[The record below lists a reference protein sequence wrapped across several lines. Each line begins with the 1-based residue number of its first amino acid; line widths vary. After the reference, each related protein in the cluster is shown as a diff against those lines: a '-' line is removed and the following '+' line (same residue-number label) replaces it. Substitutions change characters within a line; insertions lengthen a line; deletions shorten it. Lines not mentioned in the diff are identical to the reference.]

1 VLAFYTPDS
10 FVPKNPSVQRQPQ
23 PVLKN
28 GSGTLCPTPQTGI
41 NQKDTLRKT
50 PMAALLRRLFK
61 FRTTKLKTPAPA
73 VNKQLQQ
80 AEAAKSAKEDR
91 SARIAKQLEAVQGM
105 PAQTKLAELAI
116 GGLTAEVRSRA
127 ASGLHDEAL
136 LHDVIRQAKSRD
148 KGVFQIVRQTLQQ
161 LRDAQTA
168 QNELEEK
175 RQQLIQQAQD
185 QARSEDTTL
194 YEPRLDTLIK
204 QWKSV
209 ETDASNEQITEFL
222 GATHQCRER
231 IQQVQQRQRQ
241 KQQQDEKLDQ
251 RKQTLTL
258 LDETLIRLKT
268 DDTRE
273 PPTLTALD
281 ALLKTQHNR
290 WLEAGENTDVNAPEQ
305 SRYNTASAALRAY
318 VGAHERLIQ
327 VQAQIAK
334 LTTNAT
340 PSDGTTD
347 KDDAELGIETAEQA
361 KALLAILDWPM
372 TFPRPEPII
381 VLQTLAKQRKK
392 AESVEQP
399 DLARQNSLSA
409 DLDRLLTEFDSA
421 LENKQLKPA
430 KQLLKNVQK
439 MTKKLDSRHQKP
451 FFARTQLLQGQCN
464 ELSDWQ
470 GFATTPKQIA
480 LCEQMEHLAEQPVDP
495 EAKATHIKEL
505 QEEWK
510 NLGGSSDRLLWARFR
525 QASDAAYE
533 PCKAYFAAK
542 SDLKHANL
550 ATRRLICQQ
559 LQEFVAQADW
569 SSIDW
574 KVAERIHQTA
584 RQEWKAAWPVE
595 FRDNRPLQKQFDE
608 LLKQLDANLN
618 EERQRNEALKQAIV
632 ASAEE
637 LMTAEPLADAMV
649 QAKELQGH
657 WQAIG
662 ITRHRED
669 RKLWQSFRQACD
681 AIFARREQ
689 ENNRQKQAVV
699 AADEQVTKILKRAD
713 LALGANANSDELNA
727 IWTEL
732 ATCDPQVLSISTRD
746 FYDDVRQR
754 LHAAKQRQELVARLQ
769 QWTGCIEARGQAPI
783 DRTDVPLAWT
793 KFNQLDQPIDFQELA
808 IRTEILADRPSP
820 AADQRKRLEIQVQ
833 RLAQSIGAAEQSASL
848 LTDAEKLV
856 ALWCLAPASAAAP
869 KELEQRMV
877 NALESLV

>member
-1 VLAFYTPDS
+1 
-10 FVPKNPSVQRQPQ
+10 
-23 PVLKN
+23 
-28 GSGTLCPTPQTGI
+28 
-41 NQKDTLRKT
+41 
-50 PMAALLRRLFK
+50 MAAFLRRLFK
-61 FRTTKLKTPAPA
+61 SRTTQLKTPAPA
-73 VNKQLQQ
+73 VNKQPQQ
-80 AEAAKSAKEDR
+80 TEAAKSAKEDR
-91 SARIAKQLEAVQGM
+91 GARIAKQLEAVQGM
-105 PAQTKLAELAI
+105 PAQKKLAELAI

-127 ASGLHDEAL
+127 ASGLRDEAL
-136 LHDVIRQAKSRD
+136 LHDVIRQAKGRD

-161 LRDAQTA
+161 LRDVQAA

-194 YEPRLDTLIK
+194 YEPRLDTLFK

-222 GATHQCRER
+222 SATHQCRER
-231 IQQVQQRQRQ
+231 VRQM
-241 KQQQDEKLDQ
+241 QQQHEKLDQ

-258 LDETLIRLKT
+258 LGETLTQLKT

-290 WLEAGENTDVNAPEQ
+290 WLEASENTDVSAPEQ
-305 SRYNTASAALRAY
+305 NRYNTASTALRAY
-318 VGAHERLIQ
+318 VGAHERLMQ
-327 VQAQIAK
+327 GQEQIAK
-334 LTTNAT
+334 LATNAA
-340 PSDGTTD
+340 PGDETT
-347 KDDAELGIETAEQA
+347 DDAELGVEAAEQA
-361 KALLAILDWPM
+361 KALLAILDWPTM
-372 TFPRPEPII
+372 FPQPEPLI

-392 AESVEQP
+392 AEPVEQP

-409 DLDRLLTEFDSA
+409 DLDRLLTELDSA
-421 LENKQLKPA
+421 LEGKQLKPA
-430 KQLLKNVQK
+430 KQLLKNAQQI
-439 MTKKLDSRHQKP
+439 TKKLDSRHQKP
-451 FFARTQLLQGQCN
+451 FVARMQLLQGQCN

-480 LCEQMEHLAEQPVDP
+480 LCEQMEHLAEQPIDP
-495 EAKATHIKEL
+495 EAKAAHIKEL

-510 NLGGSSDRLLWARFR
+510 NLGGSSDRLLWARFK

-559 LQEFVAQADW
+559 LQEFVALADW

-608 LLKQLDANLN
+608 LLKQLDAKLN
-618 EERQRNEALKQAIV
+618 DERQRNEALKQAIV

-637 LMTAEPLADAMV
+637 LISAEPLTDAMV

-669 RKLWQSFRQACD
+669 RKLWQAFRQACD

-689 ENNRQKQAVV
+689 ENSRQKQAVV
-699 AADEQVTKILKRAD
+699 AADEQVISILERAD
-713 LALGANANSDELNA
+713 QALSTSTNSDELNA

-732 ATCDPQVLSISTRD
+732 ATYNSQALSTSTRD
-746 FYDDVRQR
+746 RYNDVRQR
-754 LHAAKQRQELVARLQ
+754 LHTAKQRQELVARLQ
-769 QWTGCIEARGQAPI
+769 QWTGCIQARGQAPI
-783 DRTDVPLAWT
+783 DRTDVPLEWA
-793 KFNQLDQPIDFQELA
+793 KFNQLDEPIDFQELA
-808 IRTEILADRPSP
+808 IRTEILADQPSP
-820 AADQRKRLEIQVQ
+820 AADQRKRMEIQVQ
-833 RLAQSIGAAEQSASL
+833 RLAQSIGAAEQSASP

-856 ALWCLAPASAAAP
+856 ALWCLAPASAAAS

>member
-1 VLAFYTPDS
+1 
-10 FVPKNPSVQRQPQ
+10 
-23 PVLKN
+23 
-28 GSGTLCPTPQTGI
+28 
-41 NQKDTLRKT
+41 
-50 PMAALLRRLFK
+50 MAAFLRRLFK
-61 FRTTKLKTPAPA
+61 SRTTQLKTPAPA
-73 VNKQLQQ
+73 VNKQPQQ
-80 AEAAKSAKEDR
+80 TEAAKSAKEDR
-91 SARIAKQLEAVQGM
+91 GARIAKQLEAVQGM
-105 PAQTKLAELAI
+105 PAQKKLAELAI

-127 ASGLHDEAL
+127 ASGLRDEAL
-136 LHDVIRQAKSRD
+136 LHDVIRQAKGRD

-161 LRDAQTA
+161 LRDVQAA

-194 YEPRLDTLIK
+194 YEPRLDTLFK

-222 GATHQCRER
+222 SATHQCRER
-231 IQQVQQRQRQ
+231 VRQM
-241 KQQQDEKLDQ
+241 QQQHEKLDQ

-258 LDETLIRLKT
+258 LGETLTQLKT

-290 WLEAGENTDVNAPEQ
+290 WLEASENTDVSAPEQ
-305 SRYNTASAALRAY
+305 NRYNTASTALRAY
-318 VGAHERLIQ
+318 VEAHERLMQ
-327 VQAQIAK
+327 GQEQIAK
-334 LTTNAT
+334 LATNAA
-340 PSDGTTD
+340 PGDETT
-347 KDDAELGIETAEQA
+347 DDAELGVEAAEQA
-361 KALLAILDWPM
+361 KALLAILDWPTM
-372 TFPRPEPII
+372 FPQPEPLI

-392 AESVEQP
+392 AEPVEQP

-409 DLDRLLTEFDSA
+409 DLDRLLTELDSA
-421 LENKQLKPA
+421 LEDKQLKPA
-430 KQLLKNVQK
+430 KQLLKNAQQI
-439 MTKKLDSRHQKP
+439 TKKLDSRHQKP
-451 FFARTQLLQGQCN
+451 FVARMQLLQGQCN

-480 LCEQMEHLAEQPVDP
+480 LCEQMEHLAEQPIDP
-495 EAKATHIKEL
+495 EAKAAHIKEL

-510 NLGGSSDRLLWARFR
+510 NLGGSSDRLLWARFK

-559 LQEFVAQADW
+559 LQEFVALADW

-608 LLKQLDANLN
+608 LLKQLDAKLN
-618 EERQRNEALKQAIV
+618 DERQRNEALKQAIV

-637 LMTAEPLADAMV
+637 LISAEPLTDAMV

-669 RKLWQSFRQACD
+669 RKLWQAFRQACD

-689 ENNRQKQAVV
+689 ENSRQKQAVV
-699 AADEQVTKILKRAD
+699 AADEQVISILERAD
-713 LALGANANSDELNA
+713 QALSTSTNSDELNA

-732 ATCDPQVLSISTRD
+732 ATYNSQALSTSTRD
-746 FYDDVRQR
+746 RYNDVRQR
-754 LHAAKQRQELVARLQ
+754 LHTAKQRQELVARLQ
-769 QWTGCIEARGQAPI
+769 QWTGCIQARGQAPI
-783 DRTDVPLAWT
+783 DRTDVPLEWA
-793 KFNQLDQPIDFQELA
+793 KFNQLDEPIDFQELA
-808 IRTEILADRPSP
+808 IRTEILADQPSP
-820 AADQRKRLEIQVQ
+820 AADQRKRMEIQVQ
-833 RLAQSIGAAEQSASL
+833 RLAQSIGAAEQSASP

-856 ALWCLAPASAAAP
+856 ALWCLAPASAAAS

>member
-1 VLAFYTPDS
+1 
-10 FVPKNPSVQRQPQ
+10 
-23 PVLKN
+23 VLKN
-28 GSGTLCPTPQTGI
+28 GNGTLCPTPQTGI

-50 PMAALLRRLFK
+50 PMAALLRRLFRS
-61 FRTTKLKTPAPA
+61 RTTKLKTPAPTI
-73 VNKQLQQ
+73 NKQLQQ
-80 AEAAKSAKEDR
+80 AEAVKSAKEDR

-127 ASGLHDEAL
+127 ASILSDEAL
-136 LHDVIRQAKSRD
+136 LHDVIRRAKGRD
-148 KGVFQIVRQTLQQ
+148 NGVFQIVRQTLQQ
-161 LRDAQTA
+161 LRDVQAA

-185 QARSEDTTL
+185 QARSEDNTL

-209 ETDASNEQITEFL
+209 ETDASNEQVAEFL
-222 GATHQCRER
+222 GATHQCHER
-231 IQQVQQRQRQ
+231 IRQAQQQRLQERQRN
-241 KQQQDEKLDQ
+241 EKLDQ
-251 RKQTLTL
+251 RRQTLTL
-258 LDETLIRLKT
+258 LDETLAQLKT
-268 DDTRE
+268 DDGHE
-273 PPTLTALD
+273 PPTLTALN
-281 ALLKTQHNR
+281 ALLENQHNR
-290 WLEAGENTDVNAPEQ
+290 WLEACENTDVSAPEQ
-305 SRYNTASAALRAY
+305 SHYNTASAALRAY
-318 VGAHERLIQ
+318 VEAHERLTQ
-327 VQAQIAK
+327 VQEQITRLA
-334 LTTNAT
+334 TNAASGDET
-340 PSDGTTD
+340 KNT
-347 KDDAELGIETAEQA
+347 DDAELGVETAEQA
-361 KALLAILDWPM
+361 RALLAILDWPM
-372 TFPRPEPII
+372 VFPRPEPII
-381 VLQTLAKQRKK
+381 MLQTLARQRKK
-392 AESVEQP
+392 AEPIEQP

-409 DLDRLLTEFDSA
+409 DLDRLLTELDSA

-430 KQLLKNVQK
+430 KQLLKNAQQV
-439 MTKKLDSRHQKP
+439 TKKLDSRHQKP
-451 FFARTQLLQGQCN
+451 FFARTQLLQGQCD

-480 LCEQMEHLAEQPVDP
+480 LCEQMEHLAEQPIDP
-495 EAKATHIKEL
+495 EAKAAHIKEL

-542 SDLKHANL
+542 SDLKRANL
-550 ATRRLICQQ
+550 ATRQLICQQ

-618 EERQRNEALKQAIV
+618 AERQRNEALKQAIV
-632 ASAEE
+632 TRAEE
-637 LMTAEPLADAMV
+637 LISAEPLADAMV

-669 RKLWQSFRQACD
+669 RKLWQAFRQACD
-681 AIFARREQ
+681 AVFARRER
-689 ENNRQKQAVV
+689 ENSRQKQAAV
-699 AADEQVTKILKRAD
+699 AADEQVTKMLERAD
-713 LALGANANSDELNA
+713 VALSASTSSDELSA

-732 ATCDPQVLSISTRD
+732 TTYNPQALSVSTRD
-746 FYDDVRQR
+746 LYNDVRQR
-754 LHAAKQRQELVARLQ
+754 LHAAKQRQELVTRLQ

-808 IRTEILADRPSP
+808 IRTEILTDQPSP
-820 AADQRKRLEIQVQ
+820 AADQRKRLEIQLQ
-833 RLAQSIGAAEQSASL
+833 RLAQSIGVAEQSASL

-856 ALWCLAPASAAAP
+856 ALWCLAPASAAAS

>member
-1 VLAFYTPDS
+1 
-10 FVPKNPSVQRQPQ
+10 
-23 PVLKN
+23 
-28 GSGTLCPTPQTGI
+28 
-41 NQKDTLRKT
+41 
-50 PMAALLRRLFK
+50 MAAFLRRLFK
-61 FRTTKLKTPAPA
+61 SRTTQLKTPAPA
-73 VNKQLQQ
+73 VNKQPQQ
-80 AEAAKSAKEDR
+80 TEAAKSAKEDR
-91 SARIAKQLEAVQGM
+91 GARIAKQLEAVQGM
-105 PAQTKLAELAI
+105 PAQKKLAELAI

-127 ASGLHDEAL
+127 ASGLRDEAL
-136 LHDVIRQAKSRD
+136 LHDVIRQAKGRD

-161 LRDAQTA
+161 LRDVQAA

-194 YEPRLDTLIK
+194 YEPRLDTLFK

-222 GATHQCRER
+222 SATHQCRER
-231 IQQVQQRQRQ
+231 VRQM
-241 KQQQDEKLDQ
+241 QQQHEKLDQ

-258 LDETLIRLKT
+258 LGETLTQLKT

-290 WLEAGENTDVNAPEQ
+290 WLEASENTDVSAPEQ
-305 SRYNTASAALRAY
+305 NRYNTASTALRAY
-318 VGAHERLIQ
+318 VEAHERLMQ
-327 VQAQIAK
+327 GQEQIAK
-334 LTTNAT
+334 LATNAA
-340 PSDGTTD
+340 PGDETT
-347 KDDAELGIETAEQA
+347 DDAELGVEAAEQA
-361 KALLAILDWPM
+361 KALLAILDWPTM
-372 TFPRPEPII
+372 FPQPEPLI

-392 AESVEQP
+392 AEPVEQP

-409 DLDRLLTEFDSA
+409 DLDRLLTELDSA
-421 LENKQLKPA
+421 LEGKQLKPA
-430 KQLLKNVQK
+430 KQLLKNAQQI
-439 MTKKLDSRHQKP
+439 TKKLDSRHQKP
-451 FFARTQLLQGQCN
+451 FVARMQLLQGQCN

-480 LCEQMEHLAEQPVDP
+480 LCEQMEHLAEQPIDP
-495 EAKATHIKEL
+495 EAKAAHIKEL

-510 NLGGSSDRLLWARFR
+510 NLGGSSDRLLWARFK

-559 LQEFVAQADW
+559 LQEFVALADW

-608 LLKQLDANLN
+608 LLKQLDAKLN
-618 EERQRNEALKQAIV
+618 DERQRNEALKQAIV

-637 LMTAEPLADAMV
+637 LISAEPLTDAMV

-669 RKLWQSFRQACD
+669 RKLWQAFRQACD

-689 ENNRQKQAVV
+689 ENSRQKQAVV
-699 AADEQVTKILKRAD
+699 AADEQVISILERAD
-713 LALGANANSDELNA
+713 QALSTSTNSDELNA

-732 ATCDPQVLSISTRD
+732 ATYNSQALSTSTRD
-746 FYDDVRQR
+746 RYNDVRQR
-754 LHAAKQRQELVARLQ
+754 LHTAKQRQELVARLQ
-769 QWTGCIEARGQAPI
+769 QWTGCIQARGQAPI
-783 DRTDVPLAWT
+783 DRTDVPLEWT
-793 KFNQLDQPIDFQELA
+793 KFNQLDEPIDFQELA
-808 IRTEILADRPSP
+808 IRTEILADQPSP
-820 AADQRKRLEIQVQ
+820 AADQRKRMEIQVQ
-833 RLAQSIGAAEQSASL
+833 RLAQSIGAAEQSASP

-856 ALWCLAPASAAAP
+856 ALWCLAPASAAAS

>member
-1 VLAFYTPDS
+1 
-10 FVPKNPSVQRQPQ
+10 
-23 PVLKN
+23 
-28 GSGTLCPTPQTGI
+28 
-41 NQKDTLRKT
+41 
-50 PMAALLRRLFK
+50 MAAFLRRLFK
-61 FRTTKLKTPAPA
+61 SRTTQLKTPAPA
-73 VNKQLQQ
+73 VNKQPQQ
-80 AEAAKSAKEDR
+80 TEAAKSAKEDR
-91 SARIAKQLEAVQGM
+91 GARIAKQLEAVQGM
-105 PAQTKLAELAI
+105 PAQKKLAELAI

-127 ASGLHDEAL
+127 ASGLRDEAL
-136 LHDVIRQAKSRD
+136 LHDVIRQAKGRD

-161 LRDAQTA
+161 LRDVQAA

-194 YEPRLDTLIK
+194 YEPRLDTLFK

-222 GATHQCRER
+222 SATHQCRER
-231 IQQVQQRQRQ
+231 VRQM
-241 KQQQDEKLDQ
+241 QQQHEKLDQ

-258 LDETLIRLKT
+258 LGETLTQLKT

-290 WLEAGENTDVNAPEQ
+290 WLEASENTDVSAPEQ
-305 SRYNTASAALRAY
+305 NRYNTASTALRAY
-318 VGAHERLIQ
+318 VGAHERLMQ
-327 VQAQIAK
+327 GQEQIAK
-334 LTTNAT
+334 LATNAA
-340 PSDGTTD
+340 PGDETT
-347 KDDAELGIETAEQA
+347 DDAELGVEAAEQA
-361 KALLAILDWPM
+361 KALLAILDWPTM
-372 TFPRPEPII
+372 FPQPEPLI

-392 AESVEQP
+392 AEPVEQP

-409 DLDRLLTEFDSA
+409 DLDRLLTELDSA
-421 LENKQLKPA
+421 LEGKQLKPA
-430 KQLLKNVQK
+430 KQLLKNAQQI
-439 MTKKLDSRHQKP
+439 TKKLDSRHQKP
-451 FFARTQLLQGQCN
+451 FVARMQLLQGQCN

-480 LCEQMEHLAEQPVDP
+480 LCEQMEHLAEQPIDP
-495 EAKATHIKEL
+495 EAKAAHIKEL

-510 NLGGSSDRLLWARFR
+510 NLGGSSDRLLWARFK

-559 LQEFVAQADW
+559 LQEFVALADW

-608 LLKQLDANLN
+608 LLKQLDAKLN
-618 EERQRNEALKQAIV
+618 DERQRNEALKQAIV

-637 LMTAEPLADAMV
+637 LISAEPLTDAMV

-669 RKLWQSFRQACD
+669 RKLWQAFRQACD

-689 ENNRQKQAVV
+689 ENSRQKQAVV
-699 AADEQVTKILKRAD
+699 AADEQVISILERAD
-713 LALGANANSDELNA
+713 QALSTSTNSDELNA

-732 ATCDPQVLSISTRD
+732 ATYNSQALSTSTRD
-746 FYDDVRQR
+746 RYNDVRQR
-754 LHAAKQRQELVARLQ
+754 LHTAKQRQELVARLQ
-769 QWTGCIEARGQAPI
+769 QWTGCIQARGQAPI
-783 DRTDVPLAWT
+783 DRTDVPLEWT
-793 KFNQLDQPIDFQELA
+793 KFNQLDEPIDFQELA
-808 IRTEILADRPSP
+808 IRTEILADQPSP
-820 AADQRKRLEIQVQ
+820 AADQRKRMEIQVQ
-833 RLAQSIGAAEQSASL
+833 RLAQSIGAAEQSASP

-856 ALWCLAPASAAAP
+856 ALWCLAPASAAAS

>member
-1 VLAFYTPDS
+1 
-10 FVPKNPSVQRQPQ
+10 
-23 PVLKN
+23 
-28 GSGTLCPTPQTGI
+28 
-41 NQKDTLRKT
+41 
-50 PMAALLRRLFK
+50 MAAFLRRLFK
-61 FRTTKLKTPAPA
+61 SRTTQLKTPAPA
-73 VNKQLQQ
+73 VNKQPQQ
-80 AEAAKSAKEDR
+80 TEAAKSAKEDR
-91 SARIAKQLEAVQGM
+91 GARIAKQLEAVQGM
-105 PAQTKLAELAI
+105 PAQKKLAELAI

-127 ASGLHDEAL
+127 ASGLRDEAL
-136 LHDVIRQAKSRD
+136 LHDVIRQAKGRD

-161 LRDAQTA
+161 LRDVQAA

-194 YEPRLDTLIK
+194 YEPRLDTLFK

-222 GATHQCRER
+222 SATHQCRER
-231 IQQVQQRQRQ
+231 VRQM
-241 KQQQDEKLDQ
+241 QQQHEKLDQ

-258 LDETLIRLKT
+258 LGETLTQLKT

-290 WLEAGENTDVNAPEQ
+290 WLEASENTDVSAPEQ
-305 SRYNTASAALRAY
+305 NRYNTASTALRAY
-318 VGAHERLIQ
+318 VEAHERLMQ
-327 VQAQIAK
+327 GQEQIAK
-334 LTTNAT
+334 LATNAA
-340 PSDGTTD
+340 PGDETT
-347 KDDAELGIETAEQA
+347 DDAELGVEAAEQA
-361 KALLAILDWPM
+361 KALLAILDWPTM
-372 TFPRPEPII
+372 FPQPEPLI

-392 AESVEQP
+392 AEPVEQP

-409 DLDRLLTEFDSA
+409 DLDRLLTELDSA
-421 LENKQLKPA
+421 LEGKQLKPA
-430 KQLLKNVQK
+430 KQLLKNAQQI
-439 MTKKLDSRHQKP
+439 TKKLDSRHQKP
-451 FFARTQLLQGQCN
+451 FVARMQLLQGQCN

-480 LCEQMEHLAEQPVDP
+480 LCEQMEHLAEQPIDP
-495 EAKATHIKEL
+495 EAKAAHIKEL

-510 NLGGSSDRLLWARFR
+510 NLGGSSDRLLWARFK

-559 LQEFVAQADW
+559 LQEFVALADW

-608 LLKQLDANLN
+608 LLKQLDAKLN
-618 EERQRNEALKQAIV
+618 DERQRNEALKQAIV

-637 LMTAEPLADAMV
+637 LISAEPLTDAMV

-669 RKLWQSFRQACD
+669 RKLWQAFRQACD

-689 ENNRQKQAVV
+689 ENSRQKQAVV
-699 AADEQVTKILKRAD
+699 AADEQVISILERAD
-713 LALGANANSDELNA
+713 QALSTSTNSDELNA

-732 ATCDPQVLSISTRD
+732 ATYNSQALSTSTRD
-746 FYDDVRQR
+746 RYNDVRQR
-754 LHAAKQRQELVARLQ
+754 LHTAKQRQELVARLQ
-769 QWTGCIEARGQAPI
+769 QWTGCIQARGQAPI
-783 DRTDVPLAWT
+783 DRTDVPLEWA
-793 KFNQLDQPIDFQELA
+793 KFNQLDEPIDFQELA
-808 IRTEILADRPSP
+808 IRTEILADQPSP
-820 AADQRKRLEIQVQ
+820 AADQRKRMEIQVQ
-833 RLAQSIGAAEQSASL
+833 RLAQSIGAAEQSASP

-856 ALWCLAPASAAAP
+856 ALWCLAPASAAAS

>member
-1 VLAFYTPDS
+1 MAAF
-10 FVPKNPSVQRQPQ
+10 
-23 PVLKN
+23 
-28 GSGTLCPTPQTGI
+28 
-41 NQKDTLRKT
+41 LRK
-50 PMAALLRRLFK
+50 LFK
-61 FRTTKLKTPAPA
+61 SRTAQLKTPAPA
-73 VNKQLQQ
+73 VKKQPQQ

-91 SARIAKQLEAVQGM
+91 GARIAKQLEAVQGM

-136 LHDVIRQAKSRD
+136 LHDVIRQAKGRD

-161 LRDAQTA
+161 LRDAEA
-168 QNELEEK
+168 AKNELEEK

-194 YEPRLDTLIK
+194 YEPRLDTLLK

-209 ETDASNEQITEFL
+209 EADASNAQTTEFL
-222 GATHQCRER
+222 SATHQCRER
-231 IQQVQQRQRQ
+231 IRQVQQQQ
-241 KQQQDEKLDQ
+241 LKEEQQQEKLEQ

-258 LDETLIRLKT
+258 LGEGLTQLKT

-290 WLEAGENTDVNAPEQ
+290 WIEASENTDVSAPEQ

-318 VGAHERLIQ
+318 VEAHERLIP
-327 VQAQIAK
+327 VQEQIAK
-334 LTTNAT
+334 LAINAT
-340 PSDGTTD
+340 SG
-347 KDDAELGIETAEQA
+347 DDTEVEANLDAWTADQA
-361 KALLAILDWPM
+361 RDLLATLDWPTM
-372 TFPRPEPII
+372 FPRPEPVIA
-381 VLQTLAKQRKK
+381 LQTLAKQRKT
-392 AESVEQP
+392 AEPVEQP

-409 DLDRLLTEFDSA
+409 DLARLLTELDSA

-430 KQLLKNVQK
+430 KQLLKNVQQIA
-439 MTKKLDSRHQKP
+439 KKLDSRHQKP
-451 FFARTQLLQGQCN
+451 FAARMQLLQGQCN
-464 ELSDWQ
+464 ELNDWQ

-480 LCEQMEHLAEQPVDP
+480 LCEQMEHLAAQPIDP
-495 EAKATHIKEL
+495 EAKANHIKEL

-510 NLGGSSDRLLWARFR
+510 GLGGSSDRLLWARFK

-550 ATRRLICQQ
+550 ATRQLICQQ
-559 LQEFVAQADW
+559 LQEFMAQADW
-569 SSIDW
+569 SSVDW

-608 LLKQLDANLN
+608 LLKQLDAKLN
-618 EERQRNEALKQAIV
+618 DERQRNEILKQAIV

-637 LMTAEPLADAMV
+637 LISAEPLADAMV

-669 RKLWQSFRQACD
+669 RKLWQAFRKACD
-681 AIFARREQ
+681 GIFARREQ

-699 AADEQVTKILKRAD
+699 AADEQVVNTLDRAD
-713 LALGANANSDELNA
+713 QALSESTNNDELSA
-727 IWTEL
+727 IWAEL
-732 ATCDPQVLSISTRD
+732 AMHSPQALSASTRD
-746 FYDDVRQR
+746 RYNEVRQR
-754 LHAAKQRQELVARLQ
+754 LHTAKQRQELMARLQ
-769 QWTGCIEARGQAPI
+769 HWTECIQARDQIPVNSS
-783 DRTDVPLAWT
+783 DVPVGWT
-793 KFNQLDQPIDFQELA
+793 KFNHLDQPIDFQELA
-808 IRTEILADRPSP
+808 IRTEILADQPSP
-820 AADQRKRLEIQVQ
+820 AADQRKRMEIQVQ
-833 RLAQSIGAAEQSASL
+833 RLAQSIGTAEQTASPL
-848 LTDAEKLV
+848 DDAEKLV
-856 ALWCLAPASAAAP
+856 ALWCLAPASAAAS

-877 NALESLV
+877 NALESLI

>member
-1 VLAFYTPDS
+1 
-10 FVPKNPSVQRQPQ
+10 
-23 PVLKN
+23 
-28 GSGTLCPTPQTGI
+28 
-41 NQKDTLRKT
+41 
-50 PMAALLRRLFK
+50 MAAFLRRLFK
-61 FRTTKLKTPAPA
+61 SRTTQLKTPAPA
-73 VNKQLQQ
+73 VNKQPQQ
-80 AEAAKSAKEDR
+80 TEAAKSAKEDR
-91 SARIAKQLEAVQGM
+91 GARIAKQLEAVQGM
-105 PAQTKLAELAI
+105 PAQKKLAELAI

-127 ASGLHDEAL
+127 ASGLRDEAL
-136 LHDVIRQAKSRD
+136 LHDVIRQAKGRD

-161 LRDAQTA
+161 LRDVQAA

-194 YEPRLDTLIK
+194 YEPRLDTLFK

-222 GATHQCRER
+222 SATHQCRER
-231 IQQVQQRQRQ
+231 VRQM
-241 KQQQDEKLDQ
+241 QQQHEKLDQ

-258 LDETLIRLKT
+258 LGETLTQLKT

-290 WLEAGENTDVNAPEQ
+290 WLEASENTDVSAPEQ
-305 SRYNTASAALRAY
+305 NRYNTASTALRAY
-318 VGAHERLIQ
+318 VEAHERLMQ
-327 VQAQIAK
+327 GQEQIAK
-334 LTTNAT
+334 LATNAA
-340 PSDGTTD
+340 PGDETT
-347 KDDAELGIETAEQA
+347 DDAELGVEAAEQA
-361 KALLAILDWPM
+361 KALLAILDWPTM
-372 TFPRPEPII
+372 FPQPEPLI

-392 AESVEQP
+392 AEPVEQP

-409 DLDRLLTEFDSA
+409 DLDRLLTELDSA
-421 LENKQLKPA
+421 LEDKQLKAA
-430 KQLLKNVQK
+430 KQLLKNAQQI
-439 MTKKLDSRHQKP
+439 TKKLDSRHQKP
-451 FFARTQLLQGQCN
+451 FVARMQLLQGQCN

-480 LCEQMEHLAEQPVDP
+480 LCEQMEHLAEQPIDP
-495 EAKATHIKEL
+495 EAKAAHIKEL

-510 NLGGSSDRLLWARFR
+510 NLGGSSDRLLWARFK

-559 LQEFVAQADW
+559 LQEFVALADW

-608 LLKQLDANLN
+608 LLKQLDAKLN
-618 EERQRNEALKQAIV
+618 DERQRNEALKQAIV

-637 LMTAEPLADAMV
+637 LISAEPLTDAMV

-669 RKLWQSFRQACD
+669 RKLWQAFRQACD

-689 ENNRQKQAVV
+689 ENSRQKQAVV
-699 AADEQVTKILKRAD
+699 AADEQVISILERAD
-713 LALGANANSDELNA
+713 QALSTSTNSDELNA

-732 ATCDPQVLSISTRD
+732 ATYNSQALSTSTRD
-746 FYDDVRQR
+746 RYNDVRQR
-754 LHAAKQRQELVARLQ
+754 LHTAKQRQELVARLQ
-769 QWTGCIEARGQAPI
+769 QWTGCIQARGQAPI
-783 DRTDVPLAWT
+783 DRTDVPLEWA
-793 KFNQLDQPIDFQELA
+793 KFNQLDEPIDFQELA
-808 IRTEILADRPSP
+808 IRTEILADQPSP
-820 AADQRKRLEIQVQ
+820 AADQRKRMEIQVQ
-833 RLAQSIGAAEQSASL
+833 RLAQSIGAAEQSASP

-856 ALWCLAPASAAAP
+856 ALWCLAPASAAAS

>member
-1 VLAFYTPDS
+1 
-10 FVPKNPSVQRQPQ
+10 
-23 PVLKN
+23 
-28 GSGTLCPTPQTGI
+28 
-41 NQKDTLRKT
+41 
-50 PMAALLRRLFK
+50 MAAFLRRLFK
-61 FRTTKLKTPAPA
+61 SRTTQLKTPAPA
-73 VNKQLQQ
+73 VNKQPQQ
-80 AEAAKSAKEDR
+80 TEAAKSAKEDR
-91 SARIAKQLEAVQGM
+91 GARIAKQLEAVQGM
-105 PAQTKLAELAI
+105 PAQKKLAELAI

-127 ASGLHDEAL
+127 ASGLRDEAL
-136 LHDVIRQAKSRD
+136 LHDVIRQAKGRD

-161 LRDAQTA
+161 LRDVQAA

-194 YEPRLDTLIK
+194 YEPRLDTLFK

-222 GATHQCRER
+222 SATHQCRER
-231 IQQVQQRQRQ
+231 VRQM
-241 KQQQDEKLDQ
+241 QQQHEKLDQ

-258 LDETLIRLKT
+258 LGETLTQLKT

-290 WLEAGENTDVNAPEQ
+290 WLEASENTDVSAPEQ
-305 SRYNTASAALRAY
+305 NRYNTASTALRAY
-318 VGAHERLIQ
+318 VGAHERLMQ
-327 VQAQIAK
+327 GQEQIAK
-334 LTTNAT
+334 LATNAA
-340 PSDGTTD
+340 PGDETT
-347 KDDAELGIETAEQA
+347 DDAELGVEAAEQA
-361 KALLAILDWPM
+361 KALLAILDWPTM
-372 TFPRPEPII
+372 FPQPEPLI

-392 AESVEQP
+392 AEPVEQP

-409 DLDRLLTEFDSA
+409 DLDRLLTELDSA
-421 LENKQLKPA
+421 LEDKQLKPA
-430 KQLLKNVQK
+430 KQLLKNAQQI
-439 MTKKLDSRHQKP
+439 TKKLDSRHQKP
-451 FFARTQLLQGQCN
+451 FVARMQLLQGQCN

-480 LCEQMEHLAEQPVDP
+480 LCEQMEHLAEQPIDP
-495 EAKATHIKEL
+495 EAKAAHIKEL

-510 NLGGSSDRLLWARFR
+510 NLGGSSDRLLWARFK

-559 LQEFVAQADW
+559 LQEFVALADW

-608 LLKQLDANLN
+608 LLKQLDAKLN
-618 EERQRNEALKQAIV
+618 DERQRNEALKQAIV

-637 LMTAEPLADAMV
+637 LISAEPLTDAMV

-669 RKLWQSFRQACD
+669 RKLWQAFRQACD

-689 ENNRQKQAVV
+689 ENSRQKQAVV
-699 AADEQVTKILKRAD
+699 AADEQVISILERAD
-713 LALGANANSDELNA
+713 QALSTSTNSDELNA

-732 ATCDPQVLSISTRD
+732 ATYNSQALSTSTRD
-746 FYDDVRQR
+746 RYNDVRQR
-754 LHAAKQRQELVARLQ
+754 LHTAKQRQELVARLQ
-769 QWTGCIEARGQAPI
+769 QWTGCIQARGQAPI
-783 DRTDVPLAWT
+783 DRTDVPLEWA
-793 KFNQLDQPIDFQELA
+793 KFNQLDEPIDFQELA
-808 IRTEILADRPSP
+808 IRTEILADQPSP
-820 AADQRKRLEIQVQ
+820 AADQRKRMEIQVQ
-833 RLAQSIGAAEQSASL
+833 RLAQSIGAAEQSASP

-856 ALWCLAPASAAAP
+856 ALWCLAPASAAAS

>member
-1 VLAFYTPDS
+1 
-10 FVPKNPSVQRQPQ
+10 
-23 PVLKN
+23 
-28 GSGTLCPTPQTGI
+28 
-41 NQKDTLRKT
+41 
-50 PMAALLRRLFK
+50 MAAFLRRLFK
-61 FRTTKLKTPAPA
+61 SRTTQLKTPAPA
-73 VNKQLQQ
+73 VNKQPQQ
-80 AEAAKSAKEDR
+80 TEAAKSAKEDR
-91 SARIAKQLEAVQGM
+91 GARIAKQLEAVQGM
-105 PAQTKLAELAI
+105 PAQKKLAELAI

-127 ASGLHDEAL
+127 ASGLRDEAL
-136 LHDVIRQAKSRD
+136 LHDVIRQAKGRD

-161 LRDAQTA
+161 LRDVQAA

-194 YEPRLDTLIK
+194 YEPRLDTLFK

-222 GATHQCRER
+222 SATHQCRER
-231 IQQVQQRQRQ
+231 VRQM
-241 KQQQDEKLDQ
+241 QQQHEKLDQ

-258 LDETLIRLKT
+258 LGETLTQLKT

-290 WLEAGENTDVNAPEQ
+290 WLEASENTDVSAPEQ
-305 SRYNTASAALRAY
+305 NRYNTASTALRAY
-318 VGAHERLIQ
+318 VEAHERLMQ
-327 VQAQIAK
+327 GQEQIAK
-334 LTTNAT
+334 LATNAA
-340 PSDGTTD
+340 PGDETT
-347 KDDAELGIETAEQA
+347 DDAELGVEAAEQA
-361 KALLAILDWPM
+361 KALLAILDWPTM
-372 TFPRPEPII
+372 FPQPEPLI

-392 AESVEQP
+392 AEPVEQP

-409 DLDRLLTEFDSA
+409 DLDRLLTELDSA
-421 LENKQLKPA
+421 LEGKQLKPA
-430 KQLLKNVQK
+430 KQLLKNAQQI
-439 MTKKLDSRHQKP
+439 TKKLDSRHQKP
-451 FFARTQLLQGQCN
+451 FVARMQLLQGQCN

-480 LCEQMEHLAEQPVDP
+480 LCEQMEHLAEQPIDP
-495 EAKATHIKEL
+495 EAKAAHIKEL

-510 NLGGSSDRLLWARFR
+510 NLGGSSDRLLWARFK

-559 LQEFVAQADW
+559 LQEFVALADW

-608 LLKQLDANLN
+608 LLKQLDAKLN
-618 EERQRNEALKQAIV
+618 DERQRNEALKQAIV

-637 LMTAEPLADAMV
+637 LISAEPLTDAMV

-669 RKLWQSFRQACD
+669 RKLWQAFRQACD

-689 ENNRQKQAVV
+689 ENSRQKQAVV
-699 AADEQVTKILKRAD
+699 AADEQVISILERAD
-713 LALGANANSDELNA
+713 QALSTSTNSDELNA

-732 ATCDPQVLSISTRD
+732 ATYNPQALSTSTRD
-746 FYDDVRQR
+746 RYNDVRQR
-754 LHAAKQRQELVARLQ
+754 LHTAKQRQELVARLQ
-769 QWTGCIEARGQAPI
+769 QWTGCIQARGQAPI
-783 DRTDVPLAWT
+783 DRTDVPLEWA
-793 KFNQLDQPIDFQELA
+793 KFNQLDEPIDFQELA
-808 IRTEILADRPSP
+808 IRTEILADQPSP
-820 AADQRKRLEIQVQ
+820 AADQRKRMEIQVQ
-833 RLAQSIGAAEQSASL
+833 RLAQSIGAAEQSASP

-856 ALWCLAPASAAAP
+856 ALWCLAPASAAAS

>member
-1 VLAFYTPDS
+1 
-10 FVPKNPSVQRQPQ
+10 
-23 PVLKN
+23 VLKN

-61 FRTTKLKTPAPA
+61 SRTTKLKTPAAA

-91 SARIAKQLEAVQGM
+91 DARIAKQLEAVQGM

-127 ASGLHDEAL
+127 ASDLRDEDL
-136 LHDVIRQAKSRD
+136 LHDVIRQAKGRD

-161 LRDAQTA
+161 LRDVQAA

-185 QARSEDTTL
+185 QARSEDNTL

-222 GATHQCRER
+222 SATHQCRER
-231 IQQVQQRQRQ
+231 IRQVQQQQLQ

-258 LDETLIRLKT
+258 LDETLIQLKT

-281 ALLKTQHNR
+281 ALLKTQLNR
-290 WLEAGENTDVNAPEQ
+290 WLEASENTDVSAPEQ

-318 VGAHERLIQ
+318 VEAHERLTQ
-327 VQAQIAK
+327 VQEQIAK
-334 LTTNAT
+334 LATNAV
-340 PSDGTTD
+340 PGDGTE
-347 KDDAELGIETAEQA
+347 DDAELGVETAEQA
-361 KALLAILDWPM
+361 KALLVILDWPT
-372 TFPRPEPII
+372 TFPQPEPVI

-392 AESVEQP
+392 AEPVEQP

-409 DLDRLLTEFDSA
+409 DLDRLLTELDSA

-430 KQLLKNVQK
+430 KQLLKNVQQI
-439 MTKKLDSRHQKP
+439 TKKLDSRHQKP
-451 FFARTQLLQGQCN
+451 FFARMQLLQGQCN

-480 LCEQMEHLAEQPVDP
+480 LCEQMEHLAEQPIDP
-495 EAKATHIKEL
+495 EAKAAHIKEL

-550 ATRRLICQQ
+550 ATRQLICQQ

-569 SSIDW
+569 SNIDW

-595 FRDNRPLQKQFDE
+595 FRDNRPLQKKFDE
-608 LLKQLDANLN
+608 LLKQLDAKLN
-618 EERQRNEALKQAIV
+618 DERQRNEALKQAIV
-632 ASAEE
+632 TSAEE
-637 LMTAEPLADAMV
+637 LISAEPLTDAMV

-669 RKLWQSFRQACD
+669 RKLWQAFRQACD

-689 ENNRQKQAVV
+689 ENSLQKQAVV
-699 AADEQVTKILKRAD
+699 AADEQVTNILERAD
-713 LALGANANSDELNA
+713 QALSASTNSDELNA

-732 ATCDPQVLSISTRD
+732 ATYNPQTLSTSTRD
-746 FYDDVRQR
+746 RYSDVRQR
-754 LHAAKQRQELVARLQ
+754 LHTAKQRQELVARLQ
-769 QWTGCIEARGQAPI
+769 QWTGCIQARGQAPI
-783 DRTDVPLAWT
+783 DRTDVPFEWT
-793 KFNQLDQPIDFQELA
+793 KFNQLDQPIDFQELT
-808 IRTEILADRPSP
+808 IRTEILADQPSP

-833 RLAQSIGAAEQSASL
+833 RLAQSIGAAEQSASPF
-848 LTDAEKLV
+848 TDAEKLV
-856 ALWCLAPASAAAP
+856 ALWCLAPASAAAS

-877 NALESLV
+877 TALESLV

>member
-1 VLAFYTPDS
+1 
-10 FVPKNPSVQRQPQ
+10 
-23 PVLKN
+23 
-28 GSGTLCPTPQTGI
+28 
-41 NQKDTLRKT
+41 
-50 PMAALLRRLFK
+50 MAAFLRRLFK
-61 FRTTKLKTPAPA
+61 SRTTQLKTPAPA
-73 VNKQLQQ
+73 VNKQPQQ
-80 AEAAKSAKEDR
+80 TEAAKSAKEDR
-91 SARIAKQLEAVQGM
+91 GARIAKQLEAVQGM
-105 PAQTKLAELAI
+105 PAQKKLAELAI

-127 ASGLHDEAL
+127 ASGLRDEAL
-136 LHDVIRQAKSRD
+136 LHDVIRQAKGRD

-161 LRDAQTA
+161 LRDVQAA

-194 YEPRLDTLIK
+194 YEPRLDTLFK

-222 GATHQCRER
+222 SATHQCRER
-231 IQQVQQRQRQ
+231 VRQM
-241 KQQQDEKLDQ
+241 QQQHEKLDQ

-258 LDETLIRLKT
+258 LGETLTQLKT

-290 WLEAGENTDVNAPEQ
+290 WLEASENTDVSAPEQ
-305 SRYNTASAALRAY
+305 NRYNTASTALRAY
-318 VGAHERLIQ
+318 VEAHERLMQ
-327 VQAQIAK
+327 GQEQIAK
-334 LTTNAT
+334 LATNAA
-340 PSDGTTD
+340 PGDETT
-347 KDDAELGIETAEQA
+347 DDAELGVEAAEQA
-361 KALLAILDWPM
+361 KALLAILDWPTM
-372 TFPRPEPII
+372 FPQPEPLI

-392 AESVEQP
+392 AEPVEQP

-409 DLDRLLTEFDSA
+409 DLDRLLTELDSA
-421 LENKQLKPA
+421 LEDKQLKPA
-430 KQLLKNVQK
+430 KQLLKNAQQI
-439 MTKKLDSRHQKP
+439 TKKLDSRHQKP
-451 FFARTQLLQGQCN
+451 FVARMQLLQGQCN

-480 LCEQMEHLAEQPVDP
+480 LCEQMEHLAEQPIDP
-495 EAKATHIKEL
+495 EAKAAHIKEL

-510 NLGGSSDRLLWARFR
+510 NLGGSSDRLLWARFK

-559 LQEFVAQADW
+559 LQEFVALADW

-608 LLKQLDANLN
+608 LLKQLDAKLN
-618 EERQRNEALKQAIV
+618 DERQRNEALKQAIV

-637 LMTAEPLADAMV
+637 LISAEPLTDAMV

-669 RKLWQSFRQACD
+669 RKLWQAFRQACD

-689 ENNRQKQAVV
+689 ENSRQKQAVV
-699 AADEQVTKILKRAD
+699 AADEQVISILERAD
-713 LALGANANSDELNA
+713 QALSTSTNSDELNA

-732 ATCDPQVLSISTRD
+732 ATYNSQALSTSTRD
-746 FYDDVRQR
+746 RYNDVRQR
-754 LHAAKQRQELVARLQ
+754 LHTAKQRQELVARLQ
-769 QWTGCIEARGQAPI
+769 QWTGCIQARGQAPI
-783 DRTDVPLAWT
+783 DRTDVPLEWT
-793 KFNQLDQPIDFQELA
+793 KFNQLDEPIDFQELA
-808 IRTEILADRPSP
+808 IRTEILADQPSP
-820 AADQRKRLEIQVQ
+820 AADQRKRMEIQVQ
-833 RLAQSIGAAEQSASL
+833 RLAQSIGAAEQSASP

-856 ALWCLAPASAAAP
+856 ALWCLAPASAAAS

>member
-1 VLAFYTPDS
+1 MAAF
-10 FVPKNPSVQRQPQ
+10 
-23 PVLKN
+23 
-28 GSGTLCPTPQTGI
+28 
-41 NQKDTLRKT
+41 LRK
-50 PMAALLRRLFK
+50 LFK
-61 FRTTKLKTPAPA
+61 SRTAQLKTPAPA
-73 VNKQLQQ
+73 VKKQPQQ
-80 AEAAKSAKEDR
+80 AEAAKSAKKDR
-91 SARIAKQLEAVQGM
+91 GARIAKQLEAVQGM

-116 GGLTAEVRSRA
+116 NGLTAEVRSRA

-136 LHDVIRQAKSRD
+136 LHDVIRQAKGRD

-161 LRDAQTA
+161 LRDAEA
-168 QNELEEK
+168 SKNELEEK

-194 YEPRLDTLIK
+194 YEPRLDTLFK

-209 ETDASNEQITEFL
+209 EANASNAQTTEFL
-222 GATHQCRER
+222 SATHQCRER
-231 IQQVQQRQRQ
+231 IRQVQQQQ
-241 KQQQDEKLDQ
+241 LKEEQQQGKLEQ

-258 LDETLIRLKT
+258 LSEALTQLKT

-290 WLEAGENTDVNAPEQ
+290 WIEASENTDVSAPEQ

-318 VGAHERLIQ
+318 VEAHERLIP
-327 VQAQIAK
+327 VQEQIAK
-334 LTTNAT
+334 LAINETSGDETEVEA
-340 PSDGTTD
+340 DLGAGTAD
-347 KDDAELGIETAEQA
+347 QA
-361 KALLAILDWPM
+361 RDLLATLDWPTM
-372 TFPRPEPII
+372 FPRPEPVIA
-381 VLQTLAKQRKK
+381 LQTLAKQRKT
-392 AESVEQP
+392 AEPVEQP

-409 DLDRLLTEFDSA
+409 DLARLLTELDSA

-430 KQLLKNVQK
+430 KQLLKNVQQIA
-439 MTKKLDSRHQKP
+439 KKLDSRHQKP
-451 FFARTQLLQGQCN
+451 FAARMQLLQGQCN
-464 ELSDWQ
+464 ELNDWQ

-480 LCEQMEHLAEQPVDP
+480 LCEQMEHLAAQPIDP
-495 EAKATHIKEL
+495 EAKANHIKEL

-510 NLGGSSDRLLWARFR
+510 GLGGSSDRLLWARFK

-550 ATRRLICQQ
+550 ATRQLICQQ
-559 LQEFVAQADW
+559 LQEFMAQADW
-569 SSIDW
+569 SSVDW

-608 LLKQLDANLN
+608 LLKQLDAKLN
-618 EERQRNEALKQAIV
+618 DERQRNEALKQAIV

-637 LMTAEPLADAMV
+637 LISAEPLADAMV

-669 RKLWQSFRQACD
+669 RKLWQAFRKACD
-681 AIFARREQ
+681 GIFARREQ

-699 AADEQVTKILKRAD
+699 AADGQVVNTLDRAD
-713 LALGANANSDELNA
+713 QALSESTNNDELSA
-727 IWTEL
+727 IWAEL
-732 ATCDPQVLSISTRD
+732 AMHSPQALSASTRD
-746 FYDDVRQR
+746 RYNEVRQR
-754 LHAAKQRQELVARLQ
+754 LHTAKQRQELMARLQ
-769 QWTGCIEARGQAPI
+769 HWTECIQARGQIPVNS
-783 DRTDVPLAWT
+783 TDVPVEWT
-793 KFNQLDQPIDFQELA
+793 KFNHLDQPIDFQELA
-808 IRTEILADRPSP
+808 IRTEILADQPSP
-820 AADQRKRLEIQVQ
+820 AADQRKRMEIQVQ
-833 RLAQSIGAAEQSASL
+833 RLAQSIGTAEQTASPL
-848 LTDAEKLV
+848 DDAEKLV
-856 ALWCLAPASAAAP
+856 ALWCLAPASAAAS

-877 NALESLV
+877 NALESLI

>member
-1 VLAFYTPDS
+1 
-10 FVPKNPSVQRQPQ
+10 
-23 PVLKN
+23 
-28 GSGTLCPTPQTGI
+28 
-41 NQKDTLRKT
+41 
-50 PMAALLRRLFK
+50 MAAFLRRLFK
-61 FRTTKLKTPAPA
+61 SRTTQLKTPAPA
-73 VNKQLQQ
+73 VNKQPQQ
-80 AEAAKSAKEDR
+80 TEAAKSAKEDR
-91 SARIAKQLEAVQGM
+91 GARIAKQLEAVQGM
-105 PAQTKLAELAI
+105 PAQKKLAELAI

-127 ASGLHDEAL
+127 ASGLRDEAL
-136 LHDVIRQAKSRD
+136 LHDVIRQAKGRD

-161 LRDAQTA
+161 LRDVQAA

-194 YEPRLDTLIK
+194 YEPRLDTLFK

-222 GATHQCRER
+222 SATHQCRER
-231 IQQVQQRQRQ
+231 VRQM
-241 KQQQDEKLDQ
+241 QQQHEKLDQ

-258 LDETLIRLKT
+258 LGETLTQLKT

-290 WLEAGENTDVNAPEQ
+290 WLEASENTDVSAPEQ
-305 SRYNTASAALRAY
+305 NRYNTASTALRAY
-318 VGAHERLIQ
+318 VGAHERLMQ
-327 VQAQIAK
+327 GQEQIAK
-334 LTTNAT
+334 LATNAA
-340 PSDGTTD
+340 PGDETT
-347 KDDAELGIETAEQA
+347 DDAELGVEAAEQA
-361 KALLAILDWPM
+361 KALLAILDWPTM
-372 TFPRPEPII
+372 FPQPEPLI

-392 AESVEQP
+392 AEPVEQP

-409 DLDRLLTEFDSA
+409 DLDRLLTELDSA
-421 LENKQLKPA
+421 LEDKQLKPA
-430 KQLLKNVQK
+430 KQLLKNAQQI
-439 MTKKLDSRHQKP
+439 TKKLDSRHQKP
-451 FFARTQLLQGQCN
+451 FVARMQLLQGQCN

-480 LCEQMEHLAEQPVDP
+480 LCEQMEHLAEQPIDP
-495 EAKATHIKEL
+495 EAKAAHIKEL

-510 NLGGSSDRLLWARFR
+510 NLGGSSDRLLWARFK

-559 LQEFVAQADW
+559 LQEFVALADW

-608 LLKQLDANLN
+608 LLKQLDAKLN
-618 EERQRNEALKQAIV
+618 DERQRNEALKQAIV

-637 LMTAEPLADAMV
+637 LISAEPLTDAMV

-669 RKLWQSFRQACD
+669 RKLWQAFRQACD

-689 ENNRQKQAVV
+689 ENSRQKQAVV
-699 AADEQVTKILKRAD
+699 AADEQVISILERAD
-713 LALGANANSDELNA
+713 QALSTSTNSDELNA

-732 ATCDPQVLSISTRD
+732 ATYNSQALSTSTRD
-746 FYDDVRQR
+746 RYNDVRQR
-754 LHAAKQRQELVARLQ
+754 LHTAKQRQELVARLQ
-769 QWTGCIEARGQAPI
+769 QWTGCIQARGQAPI
-783 DRTDVPLAWT
+783 DRTDVPLEWT
-793 KFNQLDQPIDFQELA
+793 KFNQLDEPIDFQELA
-808 IRTEILADRPSP
+808 IRTEILADQPSP
-820 AADQRKRLEIQVQ
+820 AADQRKRMEIQVQ
-833 RLAQSIGAAEQSASL
+833 RLAQSIGAAEQSASP

-856 ALWCLAPASAAAP
+856 ALWCLAPASAAAS

>member
-1 VLAFYTPDS
+1 
-10 FVPKNPSVQRQPQ
+10 
-23 PVLKN
+23 
-28 GSGTLCPTPQTGI
+28 
-41 NQKDTLRKT
+41 
-50 PMAALLRRLFK
+50 MAAFLRRLFK
-61 FRTTKLKTPAPA
+61 SRTTQLKTPAPA
-73 VNKQLQQ
+73 VNKQPQQ
-80 AEAAKSAKEDR
+80 TEAAKSAKEDR
-91 SARIAKQLEAVQGM
+91 GARIAKQLEAVQGM
-105 PAQTKLAELAI
+105 PAQKKLAELAI

-127 ASGLHDEAL
+127 ASGLRDEAL
-136 LHDVIRQAKSRD
+136 LHDVIRQAKGRD

-161 LRDAQTA
+161 LRDVQAA

-194 YEPRLDTLIK
+194 YEPRLDTLFK

-222 GATHQCRER
+222 SATHQCRER
-231 IQQVQQRQRQ
+231 VRQM
-241 KQQQDEKLDQ
+241 QQQHEKLDQ

-258 LDETLIRLKT
+258 LGETLTQLKT

-290 WLEAGENTDVNAPEQ
+290 WLEASENTDVSAPEQ
-305 SRYNTASAALRAY
+305 NRYNTASTALRAY
-318 VGAHERLIQ
+318 VGAHERLMQ
-327 VQAQIAK
+327 GQEQIAK
-334 LTTNAT
+334 LATNAA
-340 PSDGTTD
+340 PGDETT
-347 KDDAELGIETAEQA
+347 DDAELGVEAAEQA
-361 KALLAILDWPM
+361 KALLAILDWPTM
-372 TFPRPEPII
+372 FPQPEPLI

-392 AESVEQP
+392 AEPVEQP

-409 DLDRLLTEFDSA
+409 DLDRLLTELDSA
-421 LENKQLKPA
+421 LEDKQLKPA
-430 KQLLKNVQK
+430 KQLLKNAQQI
-439 MTKKLDSRHQKP
+439 TKKLDSRHQKP
-451 FFARTQLLQGQCN
+451 FVARMQLLQGQCN

-480 LCEQMEHLAEQPVDP
+480 LCEQMEHLAEQPIDP
-495 EAKATHIKEL
+495 EAKAAHIKEL

-510 NLGGSSDRLLWARFR
+510 NLGGSSDRLLWARFK

-559 LQEFVAQADW
+559 LQEFVALADW

-608 LLKQLDANLN
+608 LLKQLDAKLN
-618 EERQRNEALKQAIV
+618 DERQRNEALKQAIV
-632 ASAEE
+632 ASAKE
-637 LMTAEPLADAMV
+637 LISAEPLTDAMV

-669 RKLWQSFRQACD
+669 RKLWQAFRQACD

-689 ENNRQKQAVV
+689 ENSRQKQAVV
-699 AADEQVTKILKRAD
+699 AADEQVISILERAD
-713 LALGANANSDELNA
+713 QALSTSTNSDELNA

-732 ATCDPQVLSISTRD
+732 ATYNSQALSTSTRD
-746 FYDDVRQR
+746 RYNDVRQR
-754 LHAAKQRQELVARLQ
+754 LHTAKQRQELVARLQ
-769 QWTGCIEARGQAPI
+769 QWTGCIQARGQAPI
-783 DRTDVPLAWT
+783 DRTDVPLEWT
-793 KFNQLDQPIDFQELA
+793 KFNQLDEPIDFQELA
-808 IRTEILADRPSP
+808 IRTEILADQPSP
-820 AADQRKRLEIQVQ
+820 AADQRKRMEIQVQ
-833 RLAQSIGAAEQSASL
+833 RLAQSIGAAEQSASP

-856 ALWCLAPASAAAP
+856 ALWCLAPASAAAS

>member
-1 VLAFYTPDS
+1 
-10 FVPKNPSVQRQPQ
+10 
-23 PVLKN
+23 
-28 GSGTLCPTPQTGI
+28 
-41 NQKDTLRKT
+41 
-50 PMAALLRRLFK
+50 MAAFLRRLFK
-61 FRTTKLKTPAPA
+61 SRTTQLKTPAPA
-73 VNKQLQQ
+73 VNKQPQQ
-80 AEAAKSAKEDR
+80 TEAAKSAKEDR
-91 SARIAKQLEAVQGM
+91 GARIAKQLEAVQGM
-105 PAQTKLAELAI
+105 PAQKKLAELAI

-127 ASGLHDEAL
+127 ASGLRDEAL
-136 LHDVIRQAKSRD
+136 LHDVIRQAKGRD

-161 LRDAQTA
+161 LRDVQAA

-194 YEPRLDTLIK
+194 YEPRLDTLFK

-222 GATHQCRER
+222 SATHQCRER
-231 IQQVQQRQRQ
+231 VRQM
-241 KQQQDEKLDQ
+241 QQQHEKLDQ

-258 LDETLIRLKT
+258 LGETLTQLKT

-290 WLEAGENTDVNAPEQ
+290 WLEASENTDVSAPEQ
-305 SRYNTASAALRAY
+305 NRYNTASTALRAY
-318 VGAHERLIQ
+318 VEAHERLMQ
-327 VQAQIAK
+327 GQEQIAK
-334 LTTNAT
+334 LATNAA
-340 PSDGTTD
+340 PGDETT
-347 KDDAELGIETAEQA
+347 DDAELGVEAAEQA
-361 KALLAILDWPM
+361 KALLAILDWPTM
-372 TFPRPEPII
+372 FPQPEPLI

-392 AESVEQP
+392 AEPVEQP

-409 DLDRLLTEFDSA
+409 DLDRLLTELDSA
-421 LENKQLKPA
+421 LEGKQLKPA
-430 KQLLKNVQK
+430 KQLLKNAQQI
-439 MTKKLDSRHQKP
+439 TKKLDSRHQKP
-451 FFARTQLLQGQCN
+451 FVARMQLLQGQCN

-480 LCEQMEHLAEQPVDP
+480 LCEQMEHLAEQPIDP
-495 EAKATHIKEL
+495 EAKAAHIKEL

-510 NLGGSSDRLLWARFR
+510 NLGGSSDRLLWARFK

-559 LQEFVAQADW
+559 LQEFVALADW

-608 LLKQLDANLN
+608 LLKQLDAKLN
-618 EERQRNEALKQAIV
+618 DERQRNEALKQAIV
-632 ASAEE
+632 ASAKE
-637 LMTAEPLADAMV
+637 LISAEPLTDAMV

-669 RKLWQSFRQACD
+669 RKLWQAFRQACD

-689 ENNRQKQAVV
+689 ENSRQKQAVV
-699 AADEQVTKILKRAD
+699 AADEQVISILERAD
-713 LALGANANSDELNA
+713 QALSTSTNSDELNA

-732 ATCDPQVLSISTRD
+732 ATYNSQALSTSTRD
-746 FYDDVRQR
+746 RYNDVRQR
-754 LHAAKQRQELVARLQ
+754 LHTAKQRQELVARLQ
-769 QWTGCIEARGQAPI
+769 QWTGCIQARGQAPI
-783 DRTDVPLAWT
+783 DRTDVPLEWT
-793 KFNQLDQPIDFQELA
+793 KFNQLDEPIDFQELA
-808 IRTEILADRPSP
+808 IRTEILADQPSP
-820 AADQRKRLEIQVQ
+820 AADQRKRMEIQVQ
-833 RLAQSIGAAEQSASL
+833 RLAQSIGAAEQSASP

-856 ALWCLAPASAAAP
+856 ALWCLAPASAAAS

>member
-1 VLAFYTPDS
+1 L
-10 FVPKNPSVQRQPQ
+10 
-23 PVLKN
+23 VLKN

-41 NQKDTLRKT
+41 NQKDTTRKT
-50 PMAALLRRLFK
+50 PMAAFLRRLFK
-61 FRTTKLKTPAPA
+61 SNTTQLKTPAPA
-73 VNKQLQQ
+73 ANKQPQQ
-80 AEAAKSAKEDR
+80 TDAAKIAKEDR
-91 SARIAKQLEAVQGM
+91 GARIAKQLEAVQGM

-127 ASGLHDEAL
+127 AGGLRDEAL
-136 LHDVIRQAKSRD
+136 LHDVIRQAKGRD

-161 LRDAQTA
+161 LRDAQAA

-194 YEPRLDTLIK
+194 YEPRLEALLK
-204 QWKSV
+204 QWKNV
-209 ETDASNEQITEFL
+209 ETDASNGQITEFL
-222 GATHQCRER
+222 SATHKCRER
-231 IQQVQQRQRQ
+231 IRQVQQQQ
-241 KQQQDEKLDQ
+241 LQEQQQQEKLDQ

-258 LDETLIRLKT
+258 LGETLNHLKA

-290 WLEAGENTDVNAPEQ
+290 WLEASENTDVGAPEQ
-305 SRYNTASAALRAY
+305 SRYNTASAALNAY
-318 VGAHERLIQ
+318 VEAHARL
-327 VQAQIAK
+327 VQAQEQIAK
-334 LTTNAT
+334 LGTNAAA
-340 PSDGTTD
+340 SD
-347 KDDAELGIETAEQA
+347 ETEGDPEPGVDTAVQA
-361 KALLAILDWPM
+361 KALLAILDWPAV
-372 TFPRPEPII
+372 FPRPEPVIA
-381 VLQTLAKQRKK
+381 LQTLANQRKK
-392 AESVEQP
+392 AEPVEHP

-409 DLDRLLTEFDSA
+409 DLDKLLAELDRA
-421 LENKQLKPA
+421 LDDKQLKPA
-430 KQLLKNVQK
+430 KQLLKNAQQIA
-439 MTKKLDSRHQKP
+439 KKLDARHQKP
-451 FFARTQLLQGQCN
+451 FAARIQLLQGQFN

-480 LCEQMEHLAEQPVDP
+480 LCEQMEHLAEQPIDP
-495 EAKATHIKEL
+495 EAKAAHIKEL

-510 NLGGSSDRLLWARFR
+510 SLGGSSDRLLWARFR

-550 ATRRLICQQ
+550 ATRQLICQQ
-559 LQEFVAQADW
+559 LQEFMAQADW
-569 SSIDW
+569 PSIDW

-608 LLKQLDANLN
+608 LLKQLDVKLDN
-618 EERQRNEALKQAIV
+618 ERQRNEALKQAIV
-632 ASAEE
+632 ANAEE
-637 LMTAEPLADAMV
+637 LISAEPLADAMA

-669 RKLWQSFRQACD
+669 RKLWQAFRQACD

-689 ENNRQKQAVV
+689 ENSRQKQEVV
-699 AADEQVTKILKRAD
+699 AADEQVTNILERAEQ
-713 LALGANANSDELNA
+713 ALNASTSSDELSA

-732 ATCDPQVLSISTRD
+732 ATHNPQARSATIRD
-746 FYDDVRQR
+746 RYNDVRQR
-754 LHAAKQRQELVARLQ
+754 LHTAKQRQELVARLQ
-769 QWTGCIEARGQAPI
+769 QWTGCIQARGKAPI
-783 DRTDVPLAWT
+783 DSTEVPVEWA

-808 IRTEILADRPSP
+808 IRTEILADQPSP
-820 AADQRKRLEIQVQ
+820 AADQRKRMEIQVQ
-833 RLAQSIGAAEQSASL
+833 RLAQSIGAAEQSANP

-856 ALWCLAPASAAAP
+856 ALWCLAPAAAP
-869 KELEQRMV
+869 ASKELEQRMV
-877 NALESLV
+877 SALESLV